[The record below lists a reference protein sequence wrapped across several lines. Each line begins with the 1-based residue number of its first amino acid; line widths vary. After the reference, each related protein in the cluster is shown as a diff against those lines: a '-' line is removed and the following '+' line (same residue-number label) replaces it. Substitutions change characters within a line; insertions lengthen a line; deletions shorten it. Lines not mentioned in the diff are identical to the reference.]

1 MGHNLKGV
9 KEKARN
15 RKKEQLDRRR
25 DKLKKKIVTGPKRKE
40 KKKFKNIKRREN
52 FVYQVKCHLK
62 KT

>member
-1 MGHNLKGV
+1 M
-9 KEKARN
+9 
-15 RKKEQLDRRR
+15 DRRR

-62 KT
+62 KHKA